1 MRINFITFY
10 VDVGLD
16 NSGVTLENDD
26 MSDLTNTKI
35 HRHLSNARNLGYFYK
50 NYEESEMPNGH

>member
-1 MRINFITFY
+1 MRKNFITFY

-26 MSDLTNTKI
+26 MRHLTNTK
-35 HRHLSNARNLGYFYK
+35 RKGHLSNARNPGYLW
-50 NYEESEMPNGH
+50 GIL

>member
-16 NSGVTLENDD
+16 NSEVTLENDD
-26 MSDLTNTKI
+26 MRDLTNTKS
-35 HRHLSNARNLGYFYK
+35 HMHLSNARNPGYL
-50 NYEESEMPNGH
+50 